1 MKSATTMNQRQ
12 TGLSRPLLLLILFAA
27 SVAVRII
34 TAEYV
39 DIGGDNSTRWV
50 EVHRVLDGLGYSA
63 WTHQTMRWTISV
75 PVWVLMKLFGTN
87 PMLYYVLPILTAS
100 LGTVFVCLIGEEL
113 HSRRLGIAAAVLT
126 ILFPQMA
133 QTGSQLWP
141 SVFIFALLAV
151 TIWLILVW
159 LRRGSPALLVL
170 AGAAFVLAWGARETA
185 IYFFPGLLLL
195 IWLPSR
201 SFRGVLTFCLAS
213 GFFFGCE
220 WLYFWLDTGS
230 ILGRLGV
237 AKHAMDERGALLTLP
252 FKDYIL
258 NILDY
263 SKLRGLL
270 AVLFLSLFACAA
282 ELRSTDQR
290 RRALA
295 IMYLIFMFLMTYM
308 VSSISRLQ
316 IVHPIGSR
324 YWCSVAPFGLISLLL
339 WLSSLKSG
347 KPRAARVCT
356 VLLFGA
362 FAVFTLLKIPPTNSI
377 AQIGRDAEI
386 LTPLLA
392 EKRPFVLRYLA
403 WQPNAVEQ
411 VFISLFTGEK
421 QKIRKPT
428 QVHIAMLRGLGRVSA
443 MFVADTRIYDDIS
456 NATMTPLD
464 EAVYLMTP
472 VGAPPGSTPG
482 AEVIFDRRLC
492 RVEPLASPA
501 AP

>member
-1 MKSATTMNQRQ
+1 MR
-12 TGLSRPLLLLILFAA
+12 IL
-27 SVAVRII
+27 

-39 DIGGDNSTRWV
+39 DIGGDNATRWI
-50 EVHRVLDGLGYSA
+50 EVHRVLDGLGLTA

-100 LGTVFVCLIGEEL
+100 LGTVFVYLIGEEL

-141 SVFIFALLAV
+141 SVFIFAFLAV

-159 LRRGSPALLVL
+159 LRRRSPALLIL
-170 AGAAFVLAWGARETA
+170 AGVAFVLAWGARETA

-201 SFRGVLTFCLAS
+201 SFKGVLTFCLTS

-237 AKHAMDERGALLTLP
+237 AKHAMDDRETLLTLP
-252 FKDYIL
+252 LKDYLL

-270 AVLFLSLFACAA
+270 AVLILSLIACVS

-295 IMYLIFMFLMTYM
+295 IMYMIFMFLMTYM
-308 VSSISRLQ
+308 VSSISRPQ

-324 YWCSVAPFGLISLLL
+324 YWCSVAPFGLITLLL
-339 WLSSLKSG
+339 WLSSLKVGS
-347 KPRAARVCT
+347 PRAAKVCT

-362 FAVFTLLKIPPTNSI
+362 FAAFTLLKIPPTNSI
-377 AQIGRDAEI
+377 VQIGKDAEI

-392 EKRPFVLRYLA
+392 EKRPFVMRYLA
-403 WQPNAVEQ
+403 WQPNAIEQ
-411 VFISLFTGEK
+411 AFIWIFTGIN
-421 QKIRKPT
+421 QKDRKLT
-428 QVHIAMLRGLGRVSA
+428 QVPLFMARNLDRVAA
-443 MFVADTRIYDDIS
+443 MFLGDSRDYD
-456 NATMTPLD
+456 NVRYAAMTPQD
-464 EAVYLMTP
+464 ENVYLVTP
-472 VGAPPGSTPG
+472 NGAPPDATPG

-492 RVEPLASPA
+492 RVKPIPSSA